1 MNKVNFK
8 KVVVAV
14 FIMFL
19 FTACSKKLMPPEIS
33 SSNDQIDSS
42 DLTASNVTPP
52 KDETLGDTGSTSDTG
67 DSDFFAEEP
76 ILESFN
82 KGGSSGNGGGASD
95 GSGVGSDM
103 TADNSFGSNP
113 GPGGSGGS
121 SMDELSSE
129 RQANIGNGSAG
140 SFSATDKNAN
150 PFAGGGGNGSAGS
163 FSATDKNTNPFAG
176 SGGNS
181 SSAGGNGLDVPD
193 VPDDQIARMT
203 NFQET
208 SSLKDIHFSFDQYD
222 LDSNS
227 KEVLQ
232 HNASYLKQN
241 PRTKI
246 EIQGHCDERGTNN
259 YNIALGERR
268 AHSTKRF
275 LVSQGINSSRI
286 NIISFGEE
294 KPFCFNSNEDCWFQ
308 NRRAHFMIAK

>member
-1 MNKVNFK
+1 MNKVNFNK
-8 KVVVAV
+8 IVVAV

-33 SSNDQIDSS
+33 SSNDTIDSS
-42 DLTASNVTPP
+42 DLTPP
-52 KDETLGDTGSTSDTG
+52 KDETLGDTGSTSSDTG

-82 KGGSSGNGGGASD
+82 PILESFNKGGSSGIGGGASD
-95 GSGVGSDM
+95 GSGLASDM
-103 TADNSFGSNP
+103 TADNSFGSDP

-121 SMDELSSE
+121 SMDEFSSE
-129 RQANIGNGSAG
+129 RQANIGNGSTG
-140 SFSATDKNAN
+140 SFSATDKNTN
-150 PFAGGGGNGSAGS
+150 PFAGSGG
-163 FSATDKNTNPFAG
+163 TNPFAG

-181 SSAGGNGLDVPD
+181 SSAGGNGLSGGSGLD
-193 VPDDQIARMT
+193 VPDDQIARMK

-208 SSLKDIHFSFDQYD
+208 SNLKDIHFNFDQYD
-222 LDSNS
+222 LDRNS

-232 HNASYLKQN
+232 QNASYLKQN
-241 PRTKI
+241 SKIKI

-275 LVSQGINSSRI
+275 LVSQGIDSSRI

-294 KPFCFNSNEDCWFQ
+294 KPFCFDSNEDCWFQ
-308 NRRAHFMIAK
+308 NRRAHFMTAE

>member
-33 SSNDQIDSS
+33 SSNDKIDSS

-52 KDETLGDTGSTSDTG
+52 KDETLGDTGSTSSDTG

-82 KGGSSGNGGGASD
+82 QGGSSGIGGGASD
-95 GSGVGSDM
+95 GSGLASDM
-103 TADNSFGSNP
+103 TADNSFGSDP

-121 SMDELSSE
+121 SMNEFGSE
-129 RQANIGNGSAG
+129 GRANIGNGSTG
-140 SFSATDKNAN
+140 SFSATDN
-150 PFAGGGGNGSAGS
+150 
-163 FSATDKNTNPFAG
+163 NTNEFAG
-176 SGGNS
+176 SGGNGS
-181 SSAGGNGLDVPD
+181 GGKWGISPDGGNGSDVT
-193 VPDDQIARMT
+193 DDQIARRK
-203 NFQET
+203 NFQAT
-208 SSLKDIHFSFDQYD
+208 SNLKDIHFNFDQYG
-222 LDSNS
+222 LDSDS
-227 KEVLQ
+227 KKVLQ
-232 HNASYLKQN
+232 QNASYLKQN
-241 PRTKI
+241 PGMKI

-268 AHSTKRF
+268 AQSTKRF
-275 LVSQGINSSRI
+275 LVSQGIDSSRI
-286 NIISFGEE
+286 KIISYGEE

-308 NRRAHFMIAK
+308 NRRAHFKLGK

>member
-1 MNKVNFK
+1 
-8 KVVVAV
+8 
-14 FIMFL
+14 
-19 FTACSKKLMPPEIS
+19 MPPEIS
-33 SSNDQIDSS
+33 SSNDKIDSS
-42 DLTASNVTPP
+42 DLTPP
-52 KDETLGDTGSTSDTG
+52 KDETLGDTASTSSDTD

-82 KGGSSGNGGGASD
+82 QGGSSGVGGGASD
-95 GSGVGSDM
+95 SSRGGSDIM
-103 TADNSFGSNP
+103 ADNSFGSNP
-113 GPGGSGGS
+113 GPGGPGGS
-121 SMDELSSE
+121 SMDEFSSE
-129 RQANIGNGSAG
+129 RQANIGNGSYG

-150 PFAGGGGNGSAGS
+150 PFAGSGGSGSAGG
-163 FSATDKNTNPFAG
+163 TNPFAG
-176 SGGNS
+176 SGGS
-181 SSAGGNGLDVPD
+181 SSGGGNGSGGGSGPD
-193 VPDDQIARMT
+193 VPDDQIARMK

-208 SSLKDIHFSFDQYD
+208 SNLKDIHFSFDQYD

-232 HNASYLKQN
+232 QNASYLKQN

-275 LVSQGINSSRI
+275 LVSQGIDSSRI

-294 KPFCFNSNEDCWFQ
+294 KPFCFDSNEDCWFQ
-308 NRRAHFMIAK
+308 NRRAHFMIAE